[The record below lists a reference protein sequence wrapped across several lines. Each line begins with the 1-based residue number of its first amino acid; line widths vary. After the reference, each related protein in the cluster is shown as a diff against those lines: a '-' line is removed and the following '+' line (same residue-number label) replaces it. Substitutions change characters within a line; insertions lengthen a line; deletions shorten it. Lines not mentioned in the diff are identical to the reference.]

1 MSKQHSFRVRPSKI
15 SGRLSSSLS
24 TVRKRIAR
32 HKPEIGIILGSGL
45 GLSEDSMTDT
55 VSIPYADI
63 EGFPVKR
70 KGHDGSLLIGSLG
83 NRGLA
88 IFQRRLHLYEG
99 YDASDLAYP
108 VNLLHGIE
116 IPVLI
121 VTNAAGGIKKGL
133 SPGDFMVIT
142 DQINLTGEDPLIGFE
157 GGRSTMSSFVD
168 MTFVYDPDLV
178 RLARSVGRKTGIRVT
193 DGVLA
198 AVKGPSYETP
208 AEIRMLKGLGADAVC
223 MSTVHEVIMARYLG
237 LKVLGISLI
246 TNYAAGILQERLTH
260 QSVLEVAGKNREK
273 FERLI
278 TGIVKE
284 ILV

>member
-1 MSKQHSFRVRPSKI
+1 MSKQPSLRTRPSKI
-15 SGRLSSSLS
+15 SDRLSSSLR

-45 GLSEDSMTDT
+45 GLSEDSLADAI
-55 VSIPYADI
+55 SIPYTDI

-88 IFQRRLHLYEG
+88 ILQRRFHLYEG
-99 YDASDLAYP
+99 YDVPDLAYP
-108 VNLLHGIE
+108 VNFLHGLG

-121 VTNAAGGIKKGL
+121 VTNAAGGIKKSL
-133 SPGDFMVIT
+133 SPGDFMAIT
-142 DQINLTGEDPLIGFE
+142 DHINLTGEDPLIGFE
-157 GGRSTMSSFVD
+157 GGRSTMSPFVD
-168 MTFVYDPDLV
+168 MTFAYDPDLI
-178 RLARSVGRKTGIRVT
+178 RLARSVGRKTGIKVA

-246 TNYAAGILQERLTH
+246 TNYAAGISQERLTH
-260 QSVLEVAGKNREK
+260 QSVLEVAGKNRER

-278 TGIVKE
+278 TGIVSK
-284 ILV
+284 IPV

>member
-1 MSKQHSFRVRPSKI
+1 MSKQPSFSARSPKNKDRL
-15 SGRLSSSLS
+15 LSSLKSL
-24 TVRKRIAR
+24 RKRIAR

-45 GLSEDSMTDT
+45 GLAEASLADAIS
-55 VSIPYADI
+55 VPYTDI

-70 KGHDGSLLIGSLG
+70 NGHNGSILVGSLG

-88 IFQRRLHLYEG
+88 ILQRRFHLYEG
-99 YDASDLAYP
+99 YDVTDLTYP
-108 VNLLHGIE
+108 VNLLHGLGIT
-116 IPVLI
+116 ILI
-121 VTNAAGGIKKGL
+121 VTNAAGGIRKSL
-133 SPGDFMVIT
+133 SPGNFMAIT
-142 DQINLTGEDPLIGFE
+142 DHINLTGKDPLIGFE
-157 GGRSTMSSFVD
+157 GGRSTMSPFVD
-168 MTFVYDPDLV
+168 MSFAYDPDLI
-178 RLARSVGRKTGIRVT
+178 RLARSVGRKAGIGVT

-246 TNYAAGILQERLTH
+246 TNYAAGISQERLTH
-260 QSVLEVAGKNREK
+260 QYVLDAVGENRER

-278 TGIVKE
+278 TGIVSK
-284 ILV
+284 IPV

>member
-15 SGRLSSSLS
+15 SGRLSSSLR

-45 GLSEDSMTDT
+45 VLSEDSLTD
-55 VSIPYADI
+55 VISVPCADI

-70 KGHDGSLLIGSLG
+70 EGHDGSLLIGSLG
-83 NRGLA
+83 NRRLA

-99 YDASDLAYP
+99 YDVSDLAYP
-108 VNLLHGIE
+108 VNLLHGLGIH
-116 IPVLI
+116 VLI

-133 SPGDFMVIT
+133 SPGDFMAIT

-157 GGRSTMSSFVD
+157 GGRSTMSPFVD
-168 MTFVYDPDLV
+168 MTFAYDPDLV
-178 RLARSVGRKTGIRVT
+178 RLARSVGRKTGIRVVG
-193 DGVLA
+193 GVLA

-237 LKVLGISLI
+237 LEVLGISLI

-260 QSVLEVAGKNREK
+260 QSVLEVAAKNRER

-278 TGIVKE
+278 TGIAKE